1 MKPMNLNV
9 LSEDGLAEVSL
20 KLTKRE
26 LSAKRDNA
34 AIDWMLSGL
43 LLEQKQ

>member
-1 MKPMNLNV
+1 MKAMSLNV

-20 KLTKRE
+20 KLTKKE
-26 LSAKRDNA
+26 LSTKRDNA
-34 AIDWMLSGL
+34 TIDWMLSGL